1 MGKVVC
7 ARPRAIILTMNKQ
20 IPVIIFGAGGVG
32 RALLQQIVEGR
43 ETVATRNQLYFNV
56 VAVADS
62 RRWLWQPA
70 GMADEQLLAVIQAK
84 KTRQNL
90 GVERPDGVT
99 IIEQAAQAGLEN
111 GIVVDV
117 TALEGM
123 EPVLDKALAIG
134 WGVVLANKKALA
146 GPWATAQRYFNNP
159 RVRHES
165 TVGGGQPVIATLR
178 YLLDTSDPILRIEG
192 QMSGTLGYI
201 CQRLDTGL
209 PFSQAIAEA
218 KAFGYTEP
226 DPREDLGG
234 LDVMRKI
241 LILGRMAGWGVDSAD
256 IAVESLYHPSL
267 AHLSV
272 PEFMAASRALDPSM
286 ADRVKV
292 AHANNNVL
300 RYVAELSA
308 EGGSVGL
315 KALPATSGLANLKYI
330 SFQTG
335 RYEDEPLLIG
345 GKGAGVGM
353 TAAGVHGDMIDF
365 GREITR

>member
-146 GPWATAQRYFNNP
+146 VRGRRRSAISTIRAYAMNRRSAVVSLSLPRCAICWTRATRYC
-159 RVRHES
+159 V
-165 TVGGGQPVIATLR
+165 
-178 YLLDTSDPILRIEG
+178 
-192 QMSGTLGYI
+192 
-201 CQRLDTGL
+201 
-209 PFSQAIAEA
+209 
-218 KAFGYTEP
+218 
-226 DPREDLGG
+226 
-234 LDVMRKI
+234 
-241 LILGRMAGWGVDSAD
+241 
-256 IAVESLYHPSL
+256 
-267 AHLSV
+267 
-272 PEFMAASRALDPSM
+272 SRA
-286 ADRVKV
+286 R
-292 AHANNNVL
+292 
-300 RYVAELSA
+300 
-308 EGGSVGL
+308 
-315 KALPATSGLANLKYI
+315 
-330 SFQTG
+330 
-335 RYEDEPLLIG
+335 
-345 GKGAGVGM
+345 
-353 TAAGVHGDMIDF
+353 
-365 GREITR
+365 